1 MFQVISK
8 HKAVLVKFDET
19 YPYGDKQ
26 EEFKK
31 VASRGSSQPDLLIAE
46 VGIQGNV
53 NVSWEHLR
61 DRGGGYLVERWVRGC
76 AAQIGCLFGLSGLA
90 MAPFLFENW
99 FRYRS
104 RF

>member
-1 MFQVISK
+1 MFQVIAK

-46 VGIQGNV
+46 VGIQGSVIN
-53 NVSWEHLR
+53 
-61 DRGGGYLVERWVRGC
+61 
-76 AAQIGCLFGLSGLA
+76 QII
-90 MAPFLFENW
+90 
-99 FRYRS
+99 
-104 RF
+104 